1 MNDFDFKEK
10 TNKTSYQKKNH
21 EVFDTINQTTIKSNT
36 KHKVLIHCQ
45 MGRSRSATLVIMYI
59 LYKHLVENVANL
71 DVDTDTVI
79 KYVEFCRNVCD
90 PNAGFIKQI
99 REFEEK
105 CRSGEMKE
113 ILDKYHEN
121 NQ

>member
-1 MNDFDFKEK
+1 
-10 TNKTSYQKKNH
+10 
-21 EVFDTINQTTIKSNT
+21 
-36 KHKVLIHCQ
+36 
-45 MGRSRSATLVIMYI
+45 MYI

-121 NQ
+121 NQQQSSSSESDNLERISQNSNEESKRRFSDDQIQKELLD